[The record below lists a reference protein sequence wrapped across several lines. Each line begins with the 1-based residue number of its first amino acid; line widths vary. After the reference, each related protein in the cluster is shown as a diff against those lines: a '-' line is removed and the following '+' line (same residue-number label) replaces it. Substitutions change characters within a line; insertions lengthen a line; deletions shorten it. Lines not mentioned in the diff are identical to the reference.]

1 MDDIEDED
9 VRIAV
14 RALGQMRNG
23 TKAFG
28 GFSNEPTT
36 SSSHRTHSPTASSST
51 THTPALSVSLA
62 STHSTSSP
70 PQTPPLALDD
80 DNENH
85 RQRDRKDLGPPL
97 GAEAGA
103 PTYPSLARMQSL
115 PLVSSAIRVYDTA
128 KTNSKVV
135 QYTSQ
140 YTSSLLRHGTSFLPA
155 GSGERMDEFAGGML
169 DRLDRYRRP
178 ASSTSTSTPAS
189 ASTSSLPTTLP
200 PLSSSSSPLHV
211 KTPQI
216 PGPFDA
222 RGEYD
227 PRDYNPH
234 PHTHYQYEGKGKG
247 KRRYEDE
254 QGDGDGDEAMDRD
267 AEGEDDDMEDGGRQ
281 TVERERERERGQGRV
296 PGWLEATSPFAPAP
310 GPPPPLP
317 PLRDG
322 GGGTLLAFCCPSYR
336 PNGTAPPPASGTS
349 GGEVAQRSRWQAV
362 LLEAGGLSAALS
374 DESMRRLR
382 YCLSWLQ
389 YATQHIDTQILI
401 LRDFIG
407 SLHPYPPSAPS
418 TASSSSAAPADPP
431 PPPELTPDHLRT
443 LTHLR
448 SDIVHTIRQV
458 VGVVSKYAG
467 GALPEPARGRV
478 RGFILDLPRRFSA
491 EGPSGGGSESVAVAA
506 AGGGGAS
513 ASGSGTGRRSAP
525 RSQRGPSAGVVGVG
539 EAGSPTTSAPSSP
552 HAHYRALHPHAH
564 GHGGH
569 SRRASAQDGAAVE
582 PGRALAAAQR
592 VLVLA
597 TESLD
602 MMRGVT
608 AVVSDSLDRAD
619 AWVDRLRTVGIQRGM
634 DGLALPD
641 GSGGEHGGHPHSGW
655 AGATPAWAGGPP
667 RSPGGYTVTSS
678 TSGTHSP
685 AAYGPTSPI
694 DGGGGMP
701 YASGAPS
708 PAYGLGLAGMSIG
721 SVSSR
726 YSTPAPGGE
735 GGGEDDGGRERKKK
749 KTWAGE
755 ERDQE
760 RRMEVDG

>member
-28 GFSNEPTT
+28 GFSNEPNT

-51 THTPALSVSLA
+51 IHTPALSVSLA

-80 DNENH
+80 DSEAS
-85 RQRDRKDLGPPL
+85 RQRDRKDLGAPL
-97 GAEAGA
+97 SAEAGP

-115 PLVSSAIRVYDTA
+115 PLVSSAISMYDTA
-128 KTNSKVV
+128 KTNSRVV

-155 GSGERMDEFAGGML
+155 GSGERMDEFAGEM
-169 DRLDRYRRP
+169 LDRYR
-178 ASSTSTSTPAS
+178 
-189 ASTSSLPTTLP
+189 
-200 PLSSSSSPLHV
+200 
-211 KTPQI
+211 
-216 PGPFDA
+216 
-222 RGEYD
+222 
-227 PRDYNPH
+227 
-234 PHTHYQYEGKGKG
+234 GKGKG
-247 KRRYEDE
+247 KRRYEDD
-254 QGDGDGDEAMDRD
+254 QGNGDGDEAMDRD

-281 TVERERERERGQGRV
+281 TGDSIRERERERERGQGRV

-317 PLRDG
+317 LLRDG
-322 GGGTLLAFCCPSYR
+322 GGG
-336 PNGTAPPPASGTS
+336 PNGTAPLPASGAS
-349 GGEVAQRSRWQAV
+349 GGEVVQRSRWQAV
-362 LLEAGGLSAALS
+362 LVEAGGLSAALS

-389 YATQHIDTQILI
+389 YATQHIDAQILI
-401 LRDFIG
+401 LRDFIA
-407 SLHPYPPSAPS
+407 SLHPSPPSAPS
-418 TASSSSAAPADPP
+418 TASSSSAAPANPP

-491 EGPSGGGSESVAVAA
+491 EGPSGGGSESVAAAA

-525 RSQRGPSAGVVGVG
+525 RSQRGASAGVVGAG
-539 EAGSPTTSAPSSP
+539 EVASPATSAPSSP
-552 HAHYRALHPHAH
+552 HPHYRALHSHAH

-655 AGATPAWAGGPP
+655 AGATPAWAAGPS

-694 DGGGGMP
+694 DGGVGVSYG
-701 YASGAPS
+701 SGAPS
-708 PAYGLGLAGMSIG
+708 PGFGLAGMSIA

-735 GGGEDDGGRERKKK
+735 GGGEDEGGRERKKK